1 MVFKRPIGWD
11 TAARS
16 QDCAKI
22 DPEDPYTRR
31 KRTITPLL
39 MPLSN
44 AAPDPTSDPLSTI
57 TRPFRAVIFDCDG
70 TLADTMALHYRA
82 WVEALAAR
90 NAELSEQLFYDL
102 GGVPTADIVRILNDR
117 FSYTLDV
124 EETAAAKES
133 LYEELLPQALAVEP
147 VVALVREYHGR
158 YPLAVASGGLRRL
171 VDKTVHGLGLTSHFA
186 AVCTA
191 EDVEHGKPNP
201 DLFLLAAKR
210 IGAAPED
217 CVVFEDSDL
226 GLEAARR
233 AGMQWVDVRPWL
245 PSR

>member
-1 MVFKRPIGWD
+1 MSSVNTVPY
-11 TAARS
+11 
-16 QDCAKI
+16 
-22 DPEDPYTRR
+22 DPAN
-31 KRTITPLL
+31 
-39 MPLSN
+39 PLS
-44 AAPDPTSDPLSTI
+44 SI
-57 TRPFRAVIFDCDG
+57 TRPFRAAIFDCDG

-90 NAELSEQLFYDL
+90 GAEFSEQLFYDL

-117 FSYTLDV
+117 FSYSLDV
-124 EETAAAKES
+124 EETAAAKEA
-133 LYEELLPQALAVEP
+133 LYEELLPQALPVEP

-158 YPLAVASGGLRRL
+158 YPLAVASGGIRRL
-171 VDKTVHGLGLTSHFA
+171 VEKTVAGLGLTEHFA
-186 AVCTA
+186 TLCTA
-191 EDVEHGKPNP
+191 EDVTHGKPNP
-201 DLFLLAAKR
+201 DLFLLAAAR
-210 IGAAPED
+210 IGTAPED